1 MPPSAMK
8 KFAVFCALS
17 IFVISIQS
25 VTAQR
30 IIPKFIRKMYFE
42 TDTSKRPSFV
52 LIPVLSTAPETGIEV
67 GGGALYSF
75 YTDTLQPG
83 TRVSN
88 YYAYAT
94 ITTKGQNRLQIS
106 TDRWSPQNKYHY
118 TAALNFVNFPNNFY
132 GIGNNTRKAD
142 ADLLDEKRFRFDV
155 TAEQQVKRNL
165 YIGLLGGAYYYRYS
179 NKTAGGIY
187 DIGANIE
194 DKDGGPIVFIG
205 PTLTYDSRDNV
216 TYTTKGIRFAAQLR
230 AIKGVLSNNSY
241 NGGMLQVDVAQ
252 FIKLSSRFI
261 LGLNAQSKNLLGGTS
276 PFYLLP
282 QMGNDELMRGYYAG
296 RFRDRNLLAAQ
307 GELRYR
313 LSNKFG
319 LVGFGGAGQV
329 FRDSFAVSN
338 FKPNLG
344 GGIRYFFD
352 VEKGLAL
359 RVDYGIGQRP
369 VGEQRLSGLYVAL
382 GQAF

>member
-1 MPPSAMK
+1 MK
-8 KFAVFCALS
+8 KITGFCAIS
-17 IFVISIQS
+17 IFIISIQS
-25 VTAQR
+25 VIAQR

-52 LIPVLSTAPETGIEV
+52 LIPVLSTAPETGVEV

-88 YYAYAT
+88 YYGYAT

-106 TDRWSPQNKYHY
+106 TDRWSPKNKYHY

-155 TAEQQVKRNL
+155 SAEKQVKRNL
-165 YIGLLGGAYYYRYS
+165 YIGLLGGAYYYRYN
-179 NKTAGGIY
+179 NKTAGGIF
-187 DIGANIE
+187 DTGANIE

-216 TYTTKGIRFAAQLR
+216 TYTTKGTRFAAQLR
-230 AIKGVLSNNSY
+230 AIKGVLSNNDY
-241 NGGMLQVDVAQ
+241 NGGLLQVDVAN
-252 FIKLSSRFI
+252 FIKLNNRFI
-261 LGLNAQSKNLLGGTS
+261 LALNGQSKNLLGGAS

-296 RFRDRNLLAAQ
+296 RFRDRNFVAAQ
-307 GELRYR
+307 AELRYR
-313 LSNKFG
+313 LSNRFG

-329 FRDSFAVSN
+329 FRDSFTLSD

-344 GGIRYFFD
+344 GGLRYFFD

-369 VGEQRLSGLYVAL
+369 VGEQRSSGLYIAL